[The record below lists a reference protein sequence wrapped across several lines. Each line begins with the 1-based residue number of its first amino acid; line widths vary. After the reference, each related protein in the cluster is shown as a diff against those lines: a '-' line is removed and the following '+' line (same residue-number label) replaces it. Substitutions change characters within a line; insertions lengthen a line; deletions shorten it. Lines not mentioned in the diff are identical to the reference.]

1 MSKKLRNLAL
11 LGGLGAA
18 AMMMGRKKDD
28 EAGTSKEDKE
38 RDAREEAV
46 SGPLKDTKSDK
57 ASKAIGRDLMKK
69 DTKKT
74 TTPTVTP
81 PVRKAPTDSGSV
93 RTPGRDMP
101 SALRPGAKAVA
112 ESSPGEFDRMMAEK
126 KREAERDAAR
136 RASMRGS
143 DIDEDSGGIGER
155 IIGAKK
161 GGMVKSS
168 ASKRA
173 DGIAMK
179 GKTKGRFV

>member
-1 MSKKLRNLAL
+1 MGKKLRNLAL

-18 AMMMGRKKDD
+18 AMMMGRKKG
-28 EAGTSKEDKE
+28 ESKEDME

-57 ASKAIGRDLMKK
+57 ASKVAGRAMMKGNK
-69 DTKKT
+69 STPDTADKA
-74 TTPTVTP
+74 PS
-81 PVRKAPTDSGSV
+81 VRKPPTDSGSV

-168 ASKRA
+168 ASRRA
-173 DGIAMK
+173 DGIATK
-179 GKTKGRFV
+179 GKTRGRMV

>member
-18 AMMMGRKKDD
+18 AMMMGRKKG
-28 EAGTSKEDKE
+28 ESKEDME

-46 SGPLKDTKSDK
+46 SGPLKETKSDK
-57 ASKAIGRDLMKK
+57 ATKAMGRAMMKGDKADK
-69 DTKKT
+69 DAAD
-74 TTPTVTP
+74 TTPS
-81 PVRKAPTDSGSV
+81 VRKPPADSGSV

-101 SALRPGAKAVA
+101 SASALRPGAKAVA

-126 KREAERDAAR
+126 RREAERDAAN
-136 RASMRGS
+136 RARMRGS
-143 DIDEDSGGIGER
+143 DIDEGSGGIGER

-168 ASKRA
+168 ASRRA
-173 DGIAMK
+173 DGCATK
-179 GKTKGRFV
+179 GKTRGKIV